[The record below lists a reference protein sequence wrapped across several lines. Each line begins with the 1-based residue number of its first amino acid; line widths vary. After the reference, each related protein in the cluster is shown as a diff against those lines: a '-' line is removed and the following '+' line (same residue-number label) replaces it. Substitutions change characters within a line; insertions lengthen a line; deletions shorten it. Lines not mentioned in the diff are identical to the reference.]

1 MGPIFGAGDFYLQQS
16 FNTGNNSYTNKH
28 AYLLPSGQHLNAGK
42 RTFNVKE
49 LEVFQLK

>member
-28 AYLLPSGQHLNAGK
+28 AYLLPSAHYLNAGK